1 MLTASRK
8 LDIDFILDFLSGGE
22 QKEAQEVH
30 GISEVG
36 ASSGQF
42 VDQILHAQDVEFAE
56 CIFNAF
62 IVELHGGA
70 VFVAEASSFLDQVG
84 DFFFINESEII
95 KNKMRNKIT
104 PM

>member
-1 MLTASRK
+1 LLTASRE

-22 QKEAQEVH
+22 QKEAEEVH
-30 GISEVG
+30 GLSKIG

-42 VDQILHAQDVEFAE
+42 VDQILHAQDVEFAQ
-56 CIFNAF
+56 CIFNTF

-84 DFFFINESEII
+84 DFFFINESEKI
-95 KNKMRNKIT
+95 KIKIRNKIT
-104 PM
+104 PK